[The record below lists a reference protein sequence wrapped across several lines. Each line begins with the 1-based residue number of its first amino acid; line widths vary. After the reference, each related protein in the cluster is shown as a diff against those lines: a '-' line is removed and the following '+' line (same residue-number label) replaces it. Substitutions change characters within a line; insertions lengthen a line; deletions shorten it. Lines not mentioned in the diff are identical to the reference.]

1 MDSISSLV
9 DKIATVLINP
19 LLLLLFAVG
28 LLVFIFGI
36 VEFLVNLNKSG
47 KSVGIDSGRKHMF
60 WGLVGMFVMVAAYAI
75 VGIIVNTFPLP
86 GAPTSLC
93 PGNLPP
99 GPGGVCSG
107 GI

>member
-1 MDSISSLV
+1 MV

-47 KSVGIDSGRKHMF
+47 KNTGIDKGRKHILY
-60 WGLVGMFVMVAAYAI
+60 GLIGMFVMVAAYAI

-93 PGNLPP
+93 PGGLQP
-99 GPGGVCSG
+99 GPGGICT